1 MQIRFSS
8 HSLKQLKRLDKHIAR
23 RIIGFIE
30 DKIALLD
37 DPRQIGKPLQGQFV
51 NLWRYR
57 VGDYRVI
64 VEIQDDELIIQVI
77 KIGHR
82 KDVY

>member
-1 MQIRFSS
+1 MQIRFSA
-8 HSLKQLKRLDKHIAR
+8 HALKQLKKLDRQIAKR
-23 RIIGFIE
+23 VIDFLENKVTGIE
-30 DKIALLD
+30 
-37 DPRQIGKPLQGQFV
+37 DPRQMGKSLQGQLV

-64 VEIQDDELIIQVI
+64 VEIKDEELIIQII

-82 KDVY
+82 KDIY

>member
-1 MQIRFSS
+1 MRIRFSA
-8 HSLKQLKRLDKHIAR
+8 HALKQLKKLDRQIAKR
-23 RIIGFIE
+23 VIDFLENKVTGIE
-30 DKIALLD
+30 
-37 DPRQIGKPLQGQFV
+37 DPRQMGKSLQGQLV

-64 VEIQDDELIIQVI
+64 VEIKDEELIIQII

-82 KDVY
+82 KDIY

>member
-8 HSLKQLKRLDKHIAR
+8 DALKQLKKMDRQIAK
-23 RIIGFIE
+23 RIINFLE
-30 DKIALLD
+30 HKISPLA
-37 DPRQIGKPLQGQFV
+37 DPRQIGKPLQGQLV

-57 VGDYRVI
+57 VGDYRII
-64 VEIQDDELIIQVI
+64 VEIQDDKLIIQVI

-82 KDVY
+82 KDIY

>member
-1 MQIRFSS
+1 LRIRFSA
-8 HSLKQLKRLDKHIAR
+8 HALKQLKKLDRQIAKR
-23 RIIGFIE
+23 VIDFLENKVTGIE
-30 DKIALLD
+30 
-37 DPRQIGKPLQGQFV
+37 DPRQMGKSLQGQLV

-64 VEIQDDELIIQVI
+64 VEIKDEELIIQII

-82 KDVY
+82 KDIY